1 MYRKSQRRNMLI
13 INETVYFESD
23 AEFEDFSIA
32 PYITIEQGA
41 TSVPDGDYSDLYKQY
56 LAEGKSF
63 VIMDEDSII
72 YERQVVCKRVPVM
85 MDGRPIGRDYQVQ
98 LCVKNLEPWFDDML
112 MPEDLDPQEREAITK
127 LINNNP
133 HVTYKQIAETLNT
146 SEEEA
151 LGIFK
156 WWQKEGIIK

>member
-1 MYRKSQRRNMLI
+1 MYRESQRRNMLI
-13 INETVYFESD
+13 INKTVYFESD

-41 TSVPDGDYSDLYKQY
+41 TSVLDGDYSDLYKQY

-63 VIMDEDSII
+63 VIMDENSII
-72 YERQVVCKRVPVM
+72 YKRQVVCKRVPLK
-85 MDGRPIGRDYQVQ
+85 MDGRPIGRDYPAQ
-98 LCVKNLEPWFDDML
+98 LRVKNLEPWFDDML
-112 MPEDLDPQEREAITK
+112 MPEDLDPQERESITK

>member
-1 MYRKSQRRNMLI
+1 
-13 INETVYFESD
+13 
-23 AEFEDFSIA
+23 
-32 PYITIEQGA
+32 
-41 TSVPDGDYSDLYKQY
+41 
-56 LAEGKSF
+56 
-63 VIMDEDSII
+63 
-72 YERQVVCKRVPVM
+72 M
-85 MDGRPIGRDYQVQ
+85 MDGRPIGRDYPAQ
-98 LCVKNLEPWFDDML
+98 LRVKNLEPWFDDML

-146 SEEEA
+146 NEEEA

>member
-1 MYRKSQRRNMLI
+1 
-13 INETVYFESD
+13 
-23 AEFEDFSIA
+23 
-32 PYITIEQGA
+32 
-41 TSVPDGDYSDLYKQY
+41 
-56 LAEGKSF
+56 
-63 VIMDEDSII
+63 
-72 YERQVVCKRVPVM
+72 
-85 MDGRPIGRDYQVQ
+85 
-98 LCVKNLEPWFDDML
+98 ML
-112 MPEDLDPQEREAITK
+112 MPEDLDPQERDAITK